1 MSDLVKRLREGARYD
16 HTTGHILSPD
26 SIMDDAADR
35 IEALEAALRQ
45 ARDLIRFQ
53 QEWIDAVP
61 DEPPLPAM
69 PGFDGDWADSV
80 RDSIN
85 DLLNDTPEK
94 QK

>member
-1 MSDLVKRLREGARYD
+1 MSDLVKRLREGVDFDPCGYELVKARQA
-16 HTTGHILSPD
+16 
-26 SIMDDAADR
+26 MDDGADR

-45 ARDLIRFQ
+45 AWDLIRFQ